1 MCKKCC
7 LVCLEGKLSS
17 LEEWRLA
24 RLDLLHKF
32 EEQEK
37 QMSEQEKR
45 HEETLYK
52 AEKELILGKAK

>member
-1 MCKKCC
+1 M
-7 LVCLEGKLSS
+7 LEGKLNS

-24 RLDLLHKF
+24 RLDLMRKF

-37 QMSEQEKR
+37 QMSEQEKK
-45 HEETLYK
+45 HKEALYE